1 MNKKYFIIICIFAML
16 ILPVPLHAG
25 GRQQNDLT
33 IYGIRGSSG
42 IALLG
47 LFEEVPQIEGF
58 NVRMEALANADLM
71 AARLISGEASMGILP
86 PNMAAKIAS
95 SGIDI
100 RAVAVIGTGMLSLLS
115 TDRQILTINDLRD
128 RDVYIAGQGATPDF
142 VFRRILN
149 FYRINLQNEINL
161 HYSLSPPEIAQSL
174 IAGRISTALLPEPF
188 ATMALMGNP
197 DIIRISNIQ
206 EEWIRASDS
215 NANYPMT
222 LFVVQGSFIDEN
234 PGVVDIILNDLRR
247 SVEFIMANPAQ
258 AGILA
263 ERHELGIGSA
273 IAASAIPNSG
283 YVFTPALDARSSL
296 EELFN
301 LFLEYDPLSIGGELP
316 GDLFYYR
323 PLAAPY

>member
-1 MNKKYFIIICIFAML
+1 MRMKMTKKLL
-16 ILPVPLHAG
+16 ILTFMAALIPSFTLLAA
-25 GRQQNDLT
+25 GRQDGLRDLT

-42 IALLG
+42 LALLG
-47 LFEEVPQIEGF
+47 LFDEPPQIEGF
-58 NVRMEALANADLM
+58 TVRMEALANADLM
-71 AARLISGEASMGILP
+71 AARLISGEAIAGILP

-100 RAVAVIGTGMLSLLS
+100 RVIAVTGTGMLSLLS
-115 TDRQILTINDLRD
+115 TDPQIRTINDLRG
-128 RDVYIAGQGATPDF
+128 RDVYVVGQGATPDF

-149 FYRINLQNEINL
+149 YYRINPENDLNL

-188 ATMALMGNP
+188 ATMALMGRA
-197 DIIRISNIQ
+197 DISRISDIQ
-206 EEWIRASDS
+206 EEWIRSS
-215 NANYPMT
+215 NTNMNYPMT
-222 LFVVQGSFIDEN
+222 LFVVQGSFIDAN
-234 PGVVDIILNDLRR
+234 PGAMDIILNDIRR
-247 SVEFIMANPAQ
+247 SIEFVIANPVQ

-283 YVFTPALDARSSL
+283 YVFIPARDARTSL
-296 EELFN
+296 EELFS
-301 LFLEYDPLSIGGELP
+301 LFLEYDPISVGGELP

-323 PLAAPY
+323 